1 MTRLILIKPVPLTAE
16 AFAPYGDVIEA
27 SAGAEQKIINHGNSI
42 RYHDLARLD
51 LVAGGG
57 RPSVNIFRSTPLPRP
72 VNIRVMERHPLSSQ
86 LFFPLSSRPYLV
98 VVAAKGAFETGNI
111 RAFLAG
117 PGQGVNYHAGVWHH
131 YSLALKEPADFLVID
146 RFGPGENCEEV
157 SLNDGPQLCV
167 DY

>member
-1 MTRLILIKPVPLTAE
+1 MTRLVLIKPVPLTAN
-16 AFAPYGDVIEA
+16 AFAPYGEVIEA

-86 LFFPLSSRPYLV
+86 LFFPLCPRPYLV

-111 RAFLAG
+111 RAFVAE

-131 YSLALKEPADFLVID
+131 YCLALRESADFLVID
-146 RFGPGENCEEV
+146 RLGPGENCEEV
-157 SLNDGPQLCV
+157 TLDDGPQLCIN
-167 DY
+167 Y